1 MIINNSDP
9 SDVLDG
15 LLFVGNATC
24 AEQRSGEFDLVVNCT
39 KNLPL
44 SSASSRTKF
53 IRLPI
58 DDDPGES
65 LSLFQALRETDALRL
80 IDVALSNGARC
91 LVHCMAGEQR
101 SAAVAACFLVARR
114 GYDVDVAIAHVR
126 AQRPAAFF
134 FGIVNFER
142 TIRMCADVNQQ
153 CEPCGSDTD
162 CAGMRDDGTC
172 PALP

>member
-24 AEQRSGEFDLVVNCT
+24 AEQRSGEFDLVINCT
-39 KNLPL
+39 KNLPW
-44 SSASSRTKF
+44 SSASASSRTRF

-91 LVHCMAGEQR
+91 LVHCMAGAQR

-114 GYDVDVAIAHVR
+114 GYDVDAAIAHVR
-126 AQRPAAFF
+126 IHRPAAFF

-142 TIRMCADVNQQ
+142 TIRMCADVRSSQK
-153 CEPCGSDTD
+153 CGSETEHS
-162 CAGMRDDGTC
+162 GEHSGTC